1 MAEPVR
7 SGLVFAT
14 LDPGG
19 TQRITWATSF
29 SRRASG
35 SRGQE
40 TPEGRTGFWHG
51 RRTIH
56 EPNPVSERFRDLMD
70 SGAVARVAPGMGDWI
85 SGTVAVAYAGDHP
98 VHLLEAILLV
108 TKATGRPAIRIAWD
122 FPDGRWLDMDVVTG
136 PSLGPYE
143 PWELTEAWHEHG
155 DAPPGDVPTGDV
167 PAAPDLK
174 PRERPCDWLE
184 MYLDAPGLRE
194 DRSTAALAY
203 LFRAAVGI
211 TTASCADLRFIGPQF
226 TADPPDQGMIL
237 FPLEDASG
245 VVTGVIRHWLPIPG
259 QVGTVT
265 PRPDLRQ
272 GRGVFRVL
280 AEDGTGGPVPI
291 PGRPTRQIT
300 ICNHPLDALV
310 LVESGPGWKGQA
322 TFALAGQD
330 LPRWLLLELETVRVR
345 FAHASGPGSACVT
358 AAERT
363 FQDAGLTVTRLV
375 PPGNARTFAEAR
387 LAEWT
392 RGYRPGV
399 WPPPDPDGKVP
410 DGSPVR
416 LPADWWTPVAVA
428 TGTPIRQMI
437 PRGASGCG

>member
-29 SRRASG
+29 SRRVSG
-35 SRGQE
+35 ARGPE

-108 TKATGRPAIRIAWD
+108 TKSTGRPAIRIAWD
-122 FPDGRWLDMDVVTG
+122 FPDGRRLDMDVVTG

-155 DAPPGDVPTGDV
+155 DAPPWDVPTGDV

-184 MYLDAPGLRE
+184 VYLDAPGLRE

-245 VVTGVIRHWLPIPG
+245 VVTGVMRHWLPTPE
-259 QVGTVT
+259 QAGTVT

-280 AEDGTGGPVPI
+280 AEDGTGGPVRI

-300 ICNHPLDALV
+300 ISNHPLDALV
-310 LVESGPGWKGQA
+310 LVESGPGVDGSGNRCPGRA
-322 TFALAGQD
+322 GPAPMALTGTRD
-330 LPRWLLLELETVRVR
+330 RPGPVRACIRSGIGGCHRCRTHVPGCR
-345 FAHASGPGSACVT
+345 PHRDPARASGQRKDVCRCTPCRMAT
-358 AAERT
+358 A
-363 FQDAGLTVTRLV
+363 
-375 PPGNARTFAEAR
+375 
-387 LAEWT
+387 
-392 RGYRPGV
+392 RP
-399 WPPPDPDGKVP
+399 
-410 DGSPVR
+410 
-416 LPADWWTPVAVA
+416 
-428 TGTPIRQMI
+428 TG
-437 PRGASGCG
+437 

>member
-1 MAEPVR
+1 MTAGPAR
-7 SGLVFAT
+7 SGLVFDT

-19 TQRITWATSF
+19 TQRITWASSF
-29 SRRASG
+29 SNRASG

-51 RRTIH
+51 RRMIQ
-56 EPNPVSERFRDLMD
+56 EPNLLSERFRDLLD

-85 SGTVAVAYAGDHP
+85 AGTVAVAYAGDHP

-108 TKATGRPAIRIAWD
+108 TKATGRSAIRIAWD
-122 FPDGRWLDMDVVTG
+122 FPDGRWLDMGVVTG
-136 PSLGPYE
+136 PTLSPYA
-143 PWELTEAWHEHG
+143 PWERTEAWHEPG
-155 DAPPGDVPTGDV
+155 DAPPGDLPS
-167 PAAPDLK
+167 APDL
-174 PRERPCDWLE
+174 PARERSGDWLE
-184 MYLDAPGLRE
+184 MYLDAPGLRA
-194 DRSTAALAY
+194 DRSIAALAY
-203 LFRAAVGI
+203 LWSAAVGA
-211 TTASCADLRFIGPQF
+211 TTASYADLRFIGPEVN
-226 TADPPDQGMIL
+226 ADPPDQGMVL
-237 FPLEDASG
+237 FPLEDQTG
-245 VVTGVIRHWLPIPG
+245 VVTGVMRHWLPTPE
-259 QVGTVT
+259 QVGTGT

-291 PGRPTRQIT
+291 PGRPTRQVT
-300 ICNHPLDALV
+300 ICNHPMDALV

-322 TFALAGQD
+322 TVALAGQD

-363 FQDAGLTVTRLV
+363 FRDAGLAVTRLV

-387 LAEWT
+387 LGEWT
-392 RGYRPGV
+392 GGYRPGD
-399 WPPPDPDGKVP
+399 WPPPAP
-410 DGSPVR
+410 DGSLPDEPSVR

-428 TGTPIRQMI
+428 TDVPILETGVE
-437 PRGASGCG
+437 GAAGGG